1 MQQGILSRWKDAL
14 HFFSIDM
21 LKKEA
26 FLWWRHLQL
35 AAQAVWGS
43 WILLF
48 TFVGTILLM
57 MHIGGLLFYLYEHK
71 VRWVL
76 ALSGALSKWLIAFLM
91 KHGMRVDEA
100 FTLINI
106 PFWIV
111 GFLNTVVLMPLFLI
125 LSRPSALPKQE
136 VFKKTFFFKGLG
148 VGLLFFIAWAFF
160 NLFALFALGFLFAST
175 PDLFILLAPIVN
187 VLFKFLWVI
196 PVYGVFVGFFIFDA
210 TCAMDWVRA
219 FGRAAKMLWFNLPVT
234 LVLVLM
240 SLLVGWVLWGFVV
253 LLCGVF
259 YSLWTV
265 KNYGTYFETGE

>member
-76 ALSGALSKWLIAFLM
+76 ALSGALSKWLIALVDRCG
-91 KHGMRVDEA
+91 KNKAAVALANKTTRTVWAILAHNAEYDVEYKRVA
-100 FTLINI
+100 
-106 PFWIV
+106 
-111 GFLNTVVLMPLFLI
+111 
-125 LSRPSALPKQE
+125 
-136 VFKKTFFFKGLG
+136 
-148 VGLLFFIAWAFF
+148 
-160 NLFALFALGFLFAST
+160 
-175 PDLFILLAPIVN
+175 
-187 VLFKFLWVI
+187 
-196 PVYGVFVGFFIFDA
+196 
-210 TCAMDWVRA
+210 
-219 FGRAAKMLWFNLPVT
+219 
-234 LVLVLM
+234 
-240 SLLVGWVLWGFVV
+240 
-253 LLCGVF
+253 
-259 YSLWTV
+259 
-265 KNYGTYFETGE
+265 